1 MLYQNIQMSIK
12 EAMKSKDTDKRDVLK
27 MAVSKSQAIAKE
39 QKCDITDAIMLDGIR
54 KELKQLNQTK
64 DSLVGKEDSDLYKS
78 TICKI
83 DILNGYLPKM
93 MSEEETIEAIKNIL
107 LGSGNTDFSTLNK
120 GMAMKMVM
128 PELKGKADNKTI
140 SKCIDSFLGG
150 TINVR

>member
-1 MLYQNIQMSIK
+1 MLYQNIQGAVK
-12 EAMKSKDTDKRDVLK
+12 DAMKVKDIDRRDVLK
-27 MAVSKSQAIAKE
+27 MAICKAQAIAKE
-39 QKCDITDAIMLDGIR
+39 QKTEITDEIMLDGIR

-83 DILNGYLPKM
+83 DILNNYLPQM

-107 LGSGNTDFSTLNK
+107 LDSGNTDFSTFNK
-120 GMAMKMVM
+120 GAAMKMVM
-128 PELKGKADNKTI
+128 PKLKGKADNKVI

-150 TINVR
+150 ML